1 MVFFRKSHPEGKADA
16 LPLRF
21 PHPKA
26 HLRAIPRCMALS
38 YSLAP
43 SSSRPPAPRRVLVTG
58 AAGKIGSYYV
68 RHAPGHHLKRL
79 LVRKT
84 DDRSRELEPHGEILT
99 APLDDTAA
107 LEKACSD
114 IDTVVHLAGDP
125 RPDAGWDDLLEANIK
140 STYNIL
146 AAAKAA
152 GCRRVILASS
162 IHAVS
167 GYSADVQVRSSE
179 PVNPGDLY
187 GVSKCFVEALGRY
200 YAEKEGLSVI
210 ALRIGAFQPVE
221 EARKENSFWMMDCFV
236 SHRDL
241 HDLIVKCID
250 DDRLAFRHLP
260 RRKRQPIQASR
271 HFRREG
277 ARSVF
282 PARRFHPR
290 KPRPARSEPRTP
302 PCLRRMWRIRA
313 GEWIEEVGGSPLQ
326 LTPTLELTLTPL
338 SRVEKRV
345 GVSGTGNLRL
355 PINHAASSREG
366 RGRLPKCRCRS
377 NCCASERS
385 AGRSVKAGRSDM
397 SRSRKAIAHC
407 GYWRAGISSSRSTV
421 HPVWRESILIVS

>member
-1 MVFFRKSHPEGKADA
+1 
-16 LPLRF
+16 
-21 PHPKA
+21 
-26 HLRAIPRCMALS
+26 MALS

-43 SSSRPPAPRRVLVTG
+43 LSSRPPIPRRVLVTG

-79 LVRKT
+79 LVRKK
-84 DDRSRELEPHGEILT
+84 DDRSRELEPHGEIIT

-140 STYNIL
+140 GTYNIL

-187 GVSKCFVEALGRY
+187 GVSKCFMEALGRY

-241 HDLIVKCID
+241 HDLIVRCID
-250 DDRLAFRHLP
+250 DDRL
-260 RRKRQPIQASR
+260 
-271 HFRREG
+271 
-277 ARSVF
+277 
-282 PARRFHPR
+282 RFAIFH
-290 KPRPARSEPRTP
+290 
-302 PCLRRMWRIRA
+302 
-313 GEWIEEVGGSPLQ
+313 
-326 LTPTLELTLTPL
+326 
-338 SRVEKRV
+338 
-345 GVSGTGNLRL
+345 GVSDNRFKRLDISDARELLGFFPQDDFTRENPALRDLNLNNTVL
-355 PINHAASSREG
+355 AQNVEDPGQESG
-366 RGRLPKCRCRS
+366 L
-377 NCCASERS
+377 
-385 AGRSVKAGRSDM
+385 
-397 SRSRKAIAHC
+397 RK
-407 GYWRAGISSSRSTV
+407 
-421 HPVWRESILIVS
+421 